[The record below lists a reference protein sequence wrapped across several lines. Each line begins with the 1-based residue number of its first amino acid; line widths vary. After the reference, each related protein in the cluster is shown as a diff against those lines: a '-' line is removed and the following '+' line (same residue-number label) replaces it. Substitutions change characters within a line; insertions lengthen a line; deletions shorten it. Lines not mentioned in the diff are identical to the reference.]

1 MELQNYFGVA
11 LIALLVLAPALA
23 LFGFKPFGDVQRKPF
38 RGFLR
43 TLMRSDVGAVVV
55 TYCTPIMG
63 TPGTTAPTANQA
75 ALVPEQQAQISWGD
89 ADTQAIFVHNWG
101 LPNSFPTFLWPQ
113 VIMVPSLA
121 TASASSFATAFTIG
135 LANTNQ
141 VYITKIG
148 VGTGQGGTW
157 NVYLRKPHSVGQ

>member
-1 MELQNYFGVA
+1 MQHSDYFGAA
-11 LIALLVLAPALA
+11 LLALLVLVPALA
-23 LFGFKPFGDVQRKPF
+23 LFHNGYFKPFGDFQRKPL

-43 TLMRSDVGAVVV
+43 SLLRSELGAVVV

-63 TPGTTAPTANQA
+63 TPGTTPPTANQA

-89 ADTQAIFVHNWG
+89 ADTQAIFIHNWG

-113 VIMVPSLA
+113 VIINQA
-121 TASASSFATAFTIG
+121 TGANSFATQFTIG

-148 VGTGQGGTW
+148 VAAGQGGTYS
-157 NVYLRKPHSVGQ
+157 VYLRRPHSIGQ